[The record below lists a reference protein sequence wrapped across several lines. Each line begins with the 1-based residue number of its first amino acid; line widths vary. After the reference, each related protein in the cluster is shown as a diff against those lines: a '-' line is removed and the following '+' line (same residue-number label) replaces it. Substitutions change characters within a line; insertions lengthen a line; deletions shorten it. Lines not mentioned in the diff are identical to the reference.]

1 MEKKDWFEQRSQ
13 IEKEVLYKSELE
25 HYSEKMVLN
34 TENRII
40 FINAKYAAEFGKRP
54 EELEGVL
61 FDEFMAE
68 AKDKVPPI
76 LEISDFA
83 SPYIPYA
90 ERLQNDGRPRV
101 FLRAPLISED
111 NVVLGHMIYDGR
123 DWLQRYR
130 SLFLK
135 LNEMEDEYQYLNQ
148 NQNREANAQFV
159 GSSPVITQLK
169 HEILQIAQINATL
182 LIEGE
187 TGTGK
192 EVVANHVY
200 QASKRHGKPFVKLN
214 CAAVPYELME
224 SELFGYEEGAFTGA
238 RKGGKK
244 GLFEQA
250 NGGTILLDEINSLNL
265 SAQAKLLRV
274 LQEHVVTKVGGGKQ
288 IPIDVRVIAISNR
301 PLQEMVEEGTF
312 REDLYYRLNVL
323 HIQVPPLRKRLED
336 IPELVHL
343 FVEKCNKE
351 MDKHVDTIDPQIYVL
366 LKKQNWPGNVRQL
379 QNWKLFRG
387 RENDVV
393 TLNVQRDDQKFSD
406 ALTEG
411 NFSGSG
417 ERVASQSASIQYDSQ
432 QDTYV
437 VIQDQLGNQIDEGKL
452 RQYTEAYVGQSLDAS
467 FFKNNLQ
474 IEVNENLYK
483 AAEVTADSTELNE
496 KAAELNTLLSNYR
509 NASITYT
516 FGSVT
521 EVLNGETTGAWLQIS
536 DDGITV
542 DEAQVQFYVE
552 NLAGKYNTIYVP
564 RSFQTTGGGVI
575 EVSNNEYGYRIDQSG
590 EVQQILTDLKSGEA
604 VTREPVYEK
613 AGLSRNG
620 TDDLN
625 GSYIEVSLSQQHLWL
640 YKDGALVTET
650 DVISGLPTPE
660 RATYTGAYPI
670 AYKASPFTLSS
681 EEYGYET
688 TVQYWMPFVYG
699 QGLHDASWQS
709 SFGGDAYKTR
719 GSHGCVNLPPDEA
732 SIIYNTIEGGY
743 PIILY

>member
-13 IEKEVLYKSELE
+13 IEKEALYKSELE

-83 SPYIPYA
+83 SPYIPYV

-274 LQEHVVTKVGGGKQ
+274 LQEHVVTKVGGGKP

-379 QNWKLFRG
+379 QNWIERSMATVWKKTLSLANFYWVDTNPAGNAVGFPLTQKL
-387 RENDVV
+387 
-393 TLNVQRDDQKFSD
+393 T
-406 ALTEG
+406 
-411 NFSGSG
+411 
-417 ERVASQSASIQYDSQ
+417 ASRKQNLSQ
-432 QDTYV
+432 
-437 VIQDQLGNQIDEGKL
+437 IMSKL
-452 RQYTEAYVGQSLDAS
+452 EQEIIT
-467 FFKNNLQ
+467 
-474 IEVNENLYK
+474 
-483 AAEVTADSTELNE
+483 
-496 KAAELNTLLSNYR
+496 NTL
-509 NASITYT
+509 
-516 FGSVT
+516 
-521 EVLNGETTGAWLQIS
+521 S
-536 DDGITV
+536 DC
-542 DEAQVQFYVE
+542 
-552 NLAGKYNTIYVP
+552 
-564 RSFQTTGGGVI
+564 GG
-575 EVSNNEYGYRIDQSG
+575 NKTQAA
-590 EVQQILTDLKSGEA
+590 QILGISRQMLHRKLKEFQ
-604 VTREPVYEK
+604 E
-613 AGLSRNG
+613 
-620 TDDLN
+620 
-625 GSYIEVSLSQQHLWL
+625 
-640 YKDGALVTET
+640 
-650 DVISGLPTPE
+650 
-660 RATYTGAYPI
+660 
-670 AYKASPFTLSS
+670 
-681 EEYGYET
+681 
-688 TVQYWMPFVYG
+688 
-699 QGLHDASWQS
+699 
-709 SFGGDAYKTR
+709 
-719 GSHGCVNLPPDEA
+719 
-732 SIIYNTIEGGY
+732 
-743 PIILY
+743 